1 MTLNA
6 IKGRV
11 CFAGSLLAA
20 RFFLGFTSLFFRD
33 AIGDDLS
40 RRATA

>member
-1 MTLNA
+1 MTRNA

-11 CFAGSLLAA
+11 CFAGSLAA
-20 RFFLGFTSLFFRD
+20 RFFGLILLFFRD

>member
-1 MTLNA
+1 MTRNA

-20 RFFLGFTSLFFRD
+20 RFFYRFTSLFFRD

-40 RRATA
+40 RRAAA

>member
-1 MTLNA
+1 MTRNA

-11 CFAGSLLAA
+11 CFAGSLAA
-20 RFFLGFTSLFFRD
+20 RFFYGLNSFYFRD
-33 AIGDDLS
+33 AIGDDHS